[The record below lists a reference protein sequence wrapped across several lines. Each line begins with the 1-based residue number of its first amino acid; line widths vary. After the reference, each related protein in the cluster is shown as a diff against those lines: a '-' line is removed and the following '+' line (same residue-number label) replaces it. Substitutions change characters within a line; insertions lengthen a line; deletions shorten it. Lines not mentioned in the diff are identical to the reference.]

1 MRLDELRT
9 GGICGAVAISVMTAM
24 AGPALSLEV
33 LPDERAGRKAC
44 EKALCS
50 MVVTREAAGGPL
62 TCNMVKT
69 WDRDKIKKGGET
81 GKLSWGFGD
90 ARCSVAIN
98 IPRDQLMPALA
109 EPKYTLQVPTQTV
122 KCEIEG
128 SDQKVTTINV
138 EANPKIEFVAGKAD
152 KLWLNVGKVD
162 GDSIATNFVWAATKL
177 VDNLG
182 LFHSAAITEINSF
195 VHDKCP
201 LIHAGK
207 DE

>member
-1 MRLDELRT
+1 MRLRD
-9 GGICGAVAISVMTAM
+9 ASM
-24 AGPALSLEV
+24 AGARGALALMAVTMAALPAVSLEV

-44 EKALCS
+44 EKALCA

-62 TCNMVKT
+62 ACNMVKT
-69 WDRDKIKKGGET
+69 WDRDKIKKGGES

-90 ARCSVAIN
+90 ARCSVAIS

-109 EPKYTLQVPTQTV
+109 EAKYTLQVPTQTV

-128 SDQKVTTINV
+128 SDQKITTINV
-138 EANPKIEFVAGKAD
+138 EANPKIEFVGGKAE

-177 VDNLG
+177 IDNLG
-182 LFHSAAITEINSF
+182 LFHSAAIAEINSF

-201 LIHAGK
+201 QIHAGK